1 MTISGAVLSL
11 KNPSRFESLRCD
23 SPCASHIFASR
34 VSVLRVMCMRSYKY
48 QSFIALSLSLS
59 LSLSPPEATFV

>member
-23 SPCASHIFASR
+23 SPCVSHIFASR
-34 VSVLRVMCMRSYKY
+34 VSDSLIRSHLPKDERG
-48 QSFIALSLSLS
+48 QIESLAS
-59 LSLSPPEATFV
+59 EDGRNFYFGHM